1 MGAEP
6 PGTFMRQSCVDGSS
20 IDPEAPRSFTRQSR
34 AEANPTGA
42 QLSGKLTGLQSR
54 WIITHPEELNA
65 DESGIAW
72 SEICGSE
79 CIARLLLRKG
89 FRCAEEVNAF
99 LRPRLSSLSD
109 PFLLPQMHAA
119 VSRILKALNQRER
132 IVLFGDYDVD
142 GVTSLA
148 LLAEMLRAYGSAPEL
163 FLPLRME
170 EGYGLSRES
179 VERCLAQHRP
189 QLLIAIDCGTSSV
202 NEIADL
208 QKSAVDVIVL
218 DHHEP
223 KSVLPDCVAIVN
235 PKAGDS
241 SFEYLC
247 SVGIVFKLCHAL
259 LKTRPVSGFDLKSK
273 LDLVALGTVADIVPL
288 RDENRVLVQRGAI
301 EIAQTS
307 RIGLRK
313 LMQVAGVRPPI
324 LPEDI
329 GYRLGPRLNAAG
341 RLSTAEKSLRLLL
354 THDDGEARTLAAELD
369 RQNRER
375 QEVEKQ
381 IFDLAIE
388 KIEDRLDFARD
399 AAIVVGARGWHP
411 GVLGI
416 VASRI
421 ARRYHRPTI
430 VIGFDENGIGK
441 GSGRSIEGL
450 NLVEALSCCAERLDK
465 FGGHEMA
472 AGLALHEEH
481 FDLFAEEF
489 RKTARELLSE
499 EALEPSTRL
508 DHELAFTE
516 IDIDFLRWHEML
528 QPFGSGNPQPLFL
541 AREVEPV
548 APPRVVNDK
557 HLIFRLRQGNRHR
570 RAVYFDGVPNQL
582 PPTPWDI
589 AFRIRADEYEGET
602 LVGMQIEAVRQAE
615 RRACEQ

>member
-1 MGAEP
+1 VQHRVEGEPTSVQTPRGRGDKVVEAEP
-6 PGTFMRQSCVDGSS
+6 PKAS
-20 IDPEAPRSFTRQSR
+20 TRQH
-34 AEANPTGA
+34 
-42 QLSGKLTGLQSR
+42 R
-54 WIITHPEELNA
+54 WILAPPEELNGSA
-65 DESGIAW
+65 ISWG
-72 SEICGSE
+72 EICGSE

-89 FRCAEEVNAF
+89 FRCAEEVDAF
-99 LRPRLSSLSD
+99 LRPRLGSLSD
-109 PFLLPQMHAA
+109 PFLLPQMREA
-119 VSRILKALNQRER
+119 VSRILDALQRRER

-170 EGYGLSRES
+170 EGYGLSPES
-179 VERCLAQHRP
+179 IERCLGQYRP
-189 QLLIAIDCGTSSV
+189 QLLIAVDCGTSSSK
-202 NEIADL
+202 EIADL
-208 QKSAVDVIVL
+208 RKRGVDVIVF

-223 KSVLPDCVAIVN
+223 KSALPYCIAIVN
-235 PKAGDS
+235 PKTTESG
-241 SFEYLC
+241 FEYLC

-259 LKTRPVSGFDLKSK
+259 LKTRPLPEFDLKSK

-288 RDENRVLVQRGAI
+288 RAENRILVQRGAI
-301 EIAQTS
+301 EIAHTS
-307 RIGLRK
+307 RVGLRK
-313 LMQVAGVRPPI
+313 LIQVAGVRPPI

-354 THDDGEARTLAAELD
+354 TDDDSEATMLAAELD

-381 IFDLAIE
+381 IFELATGKLKE
-388 KIEDRLDFARD
+388 RFDATYD
-399 AAIVVGARGWHP
+399 AAIVVGAHDWHQ

-430 VIGFDENGIGK
+430 VIGFDENGMGK

-450 NLVEALSCCAERLDK
+450 NLVEALSRSAERLDK

-472 AGLALHEEH
+472 AGLALHEEN
-481 FDLFAEEF
+481 FDLFADAF
-489 RKTARELLSE
+489 RKAAREVLSE
-499 EALEPSTRL
+499 EALQPCVRL

-516 IDIDFLRWHEML
+516 IDMDFLRWHEML
-528 QPFGSGNPQPLFL
+528 QPFGNGNTQPLFL

-548 APPRVVNDK
+548 ALPRVVNEK

-570 RAVYFDGVPNQL
+570 RAVFFDGVANPL

-589 AFRIRADEYEGET
+589 AFRIRADEYQGET
-602 LVGMQIEAVRQAE
+602 LIGMQIEAVRQAE
-615 RRACEQ
+615 RHACER